1 MNIKKLVVAIGGA
14 SGVHLGVKF
23 IECIPQN
30 IELFVIVSKGAK
42 AVAFNEMGE
51 EIESILDRVRQKRE
65 FRIYDEDELDSGVSS
80 GSFGIDAM
88 AIIPTSM
95 NLLAKVAQGLCDDLI
110 SRCAAVMLKEKRT
123 LLLAPREMPFSPIA
137 LEQMSRLSNLGVIIS
152 PPNAGYYAKISDLE
166 SMEYFFIGKWLDSLK
181 ISNSLYKRWKIDTH

>member
-1 MNIKKLVVAIGGA
+1 MKKLVVAIGGA

-23 IECIPQN
+23 IESIPRD
-30 IELFVIVSKGAK
+30 IELFVVVSEGAK
-42 AVAFNEMGE
+42 AVAFNEMGQ
-51 EIESILDRVRQKRE
+51 EIESLLDRVKQSRD
-65 FRIYDEDELDSGVSS
+65 FRIYDEDELDSGISS

-110 SRCAAVMLKEKRT
+110 SRCAAVMLKERRT

-152 PPNAGYYAKISDLE
+152 PPNVGYYAKISDLE

-181 ISNSLYKRWKIDTH
+181 IQNSLYKRWKIDTH

>member
-30 IELFVIVSKGAK
+30 IELFVIVSEGAK
-42 AVAFNEMGE
+42 AVAFNEVGE
-51 EIESILDRVRQKRE
+51 EIESILDRARQSRE

-110 SRCAAVMLKEKRT
+110 SRCAAVMLKERRT

-137 LEQMSRLSNLGVIIS
+137 LEQMSRLANLGVIIS

>member
-30 IELFVIVSKGAK
+30 IELFVIVSEGAK

-51 EIESILDRVRQKRE
+51 EIESALDRARQSRE

-110 SRCAAVMLKEKRT
+110 SRCAAVMLKERRT

-137 LEQMSRLSNLGVIIS
+137 LEQMSRLANLGVIIS

>member
-30 IELFVIVSKGAK
+30 IELFVIVSEGAK

-51 EIESILDRVRQKRE
+51 EIESALDRARQKRE

-110 SRCAAVMLKEKRT
+110 SRCAAVMLKERRT

>member
-30 IELFVIVSKGAK
+30 IELFVIVSEGAK

-51 EIESILDRVRQKRE
+51 EIESILDRARQKRE

-110 SRCAAVMLKEKRT
+110 SRCAAVMLKERRT

-137 LEQMSRLSNLGVIIS
+137 LEQMSRLANLGVIIS

>member
-1 MNIKKLVVAIGGA
+1 
-14 SGVHLGVKF
+14 
-23 IECIPQN
+23 
-30 IELFVIVSKGAK
+30 
-42 AVAFNEMGE
+42 
-51 EIESILDRVRQKRE
+51 
-65 FRIYDEDELDSGVSS
+65 
-80 GSFGIDAM
+80 M

-110 SRCAAVMLKEKRT
+110 SRCAAVMLKERRT

>member
-1 MNIKKLVVAIGGA
+1 MSIKKLVVAIGGA

-23 IECIPQN
+23 IESIPKD
-30 IELFVIVSKGAK
+30 IELFVVVSEGAK
-42 AVAFNEMGE
+42 AVALSEMGK
-51 EIESILDRVRQKRE
+51 EIESALDRARQSRD
-65 FRIYDEDELDSGVSS
+65 FRIYDEDELDSGISS

-95 NLLAKVAQGLCDDLI
+95 NLLAKVAHGLCDDLI
-110 SRCAAVMLKEKRT
+110 SRCAAVMLKERRT

-152 PPNAGYYAKISDLE
+152 PPNVGYYAKIRDLE

-181 ISNSLYKRWKIDTH
+181 IQNSLYKRWKIDTD

>member
-30 IELFVIVSKGAK
+30 IELFVIVSEGAK

-51 EIESILDRVRQKRE
+51 EIESRLDRARQKRE

-110 SRCAAVMLKEKRT
+110 SRCAAVMLKERRT

-137 LEQMSRLSNLGVIIS
+137 LEQMSRLANLGVIIS

>member
-30 IELFVIVSKGAK
+30 IELFVIVSEGAK
-42 AVAFNEMGE
+42 SVAFNEMGE

-110 SRCAAVMLKEKRT
+110 SRCAAVMLKERRT

>member
-30 IELFVIVSKGAK
+30 IELFVIVSEGAK

-110 SRCAAVMLKEKRT
+110 SRCAAVMLKERRT

>member
-30 IELFVIVSKGAK
+30 IELFVIVSEGAK

-51 EIESILDRVRQKRE
+51 EIESGLDRARQSRE

-110 SRCAAVMLKEKRT
+110 SRCAAVMLKERRT

-137 LEQMSRLSNLGVIIS
+137 LEQMSRLANLGVIIS

>member
-30 IELFVIVSKGAK
+30 IELFVIVSEGAK
-42 AVAFNEMGE
+42 AVAFNEVGE
-51 EIESILDRVRQKRE
+51 EIESILDRARQKRE

-110 SRCAAVMLKEKRT
+110 SRCAAVMLKERRT

-137 LEQMSRLSNLGVIIS
+137 LEQMSRLANLGVIIS